1 MEESSH
7 EGEGVEEEGKE
18 EGNEQQEEAQ
28 PRDGARVT
36 RSGRVAKRMLFT
48 EEDEDRGSGLRS
60 TTLEAK

>member
-1 MEESSH
+1 M
-7 EGEGVEEEGKE
+7 EEEGKE
-18 EGNEQQEEAQ
+18 EGDEQQEEAQ

-36 RSGRVAKRMLFT
+36 RSGRVVKRMLFT